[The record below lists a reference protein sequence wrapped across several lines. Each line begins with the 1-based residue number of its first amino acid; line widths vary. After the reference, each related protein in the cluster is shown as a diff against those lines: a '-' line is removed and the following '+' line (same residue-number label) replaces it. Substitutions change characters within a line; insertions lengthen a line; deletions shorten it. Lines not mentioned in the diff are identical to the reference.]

1 MPRRSQYDLL
11 PESVRQQLDDHLSR
25 PRPGY
30 GLLVTW
36 LASMNIVVTAGT
48 LRQWHKRLEKAKDE
62 KESHSSLI
70 GDPLSDSGNDRLYPP
85 SSTDDLLH
93 QTPTDPMIDAALRST
108 IHTLHKATL
117 KVQEDPSPS
126 EVMLLSRAMRGLVQA
141 LADLQKLRGQANEQA
156 RHAAAQEVS
165 KTAQKVGLSD
175 EIRQLIERDILGL
188 QR

>member
-1 MPRRSQYDLL
+1 MPRRSRYDHL
-11 PESVRQQLDDHLSR
+11 PESVRQQLDDHLSH
-25 PRPGY
+25 PRPDY
-30 GLLVTW
+30 GFLVTW
-36 LASMNIVVTAGT
+36 LASMDIVVTSGT
-48 LRQWHKRLEKAKDE
+48 LRQWHKRLEKAKE
-62 KESHSSLI
+62 LRVSVSPSVVNESHSSLL
-70 GDPLSDSGNDRLYPP
+70 GDPLSDSG
-85 SSTDDLLH
+85 TDLLH
-93 QTPTDPMIDAALRST
+93 QTPTDPMIDSALRST

-141 LADLQKLRGQANEQA
+141 LADLQKLRGNTNEQA